1 MLNSK
6 PFSAIKNDPTG
17 SVGTIVSKSAAN
29 LRNISSGQ
37 MQSVANRKDRQQL
50 IAVAA
55 YYRATQ
61 RSFEDGY
68 EELQGWLEAETETDS
83 GAQSGGL

>member
-6 PFSAIKNDPTG
+6 PFSANKTDPTG
-17 SVGTIVSKSAAN
+17 PVGAIVSKSAEN

-37 MQSVANRKDRQQL
+37 TQSVANRTDRQQL

-55 YYRATQ
+55 YYRAAQ
-61 RSFEDGY
+61 RGFEDGY
-68 EELQGWLEAETETDS
+68 
-83 GAQSGGL
+83 

>member
-6 PFSAIKNDPTG
+6 PFSANKNDPAG
-17 SVGTIVSKSAAN
+17 PVGTIVSKSAAN

-37 MQSVANRKDRQQL
+37 MQSVANRADRQQL

-55 YYRATQ
+55 YYRAAQ

-68 EELQGWLEAETETDS
+68 EVTRLVRS
-83 GAQSGGL
+83 RS